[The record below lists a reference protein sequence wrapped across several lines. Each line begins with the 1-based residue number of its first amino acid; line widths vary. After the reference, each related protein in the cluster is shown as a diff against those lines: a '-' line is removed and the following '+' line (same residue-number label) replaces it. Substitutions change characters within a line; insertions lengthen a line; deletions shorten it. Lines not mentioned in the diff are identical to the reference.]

1 MSQSLQFSRRRLMQV
16 LAGTGVLAA
25 GGWPLAGE
33 AAVWPR
39 NLWADPRFADHPF
52 SLGIAS
58 GDPAPDGFVIWTR
71 LAPRPTEPH
80 GGMPPQPVVVQWE
93 VAGEETFAL
102 PLARGE
108 ALASPELA
116 HSVHAEVAGLAPD
129 RLYFYRFHVG
139 GETSPIG
146 RSRTLPLPHARL
158 DRLRF
163 AVAGCQHYEHGYYTA
178 WRGIAEEPVDFVFHY
193 GDYIYETNEKGDNE
207 ITYLGNTYPRAR
219 RHSTPEPYS
228 LDDYRLRHAQYKS
241 DRDLQAAH
249 AAHPFWMSID
259 DHDVDND
266 WAGQWDQDGTP
277 PQAFLLRRASAFQA
291 YYEHMPLRLASLPD
305 GPRMQMYRSARY
317 GDLVNAFVLDTR
329 QYRTDQVYG
338 DRMVPL
344 GPDCS
349 APQSAMMGAAQEA
362 WLYDG
367 LARSDTRWNL
377 IAHQVMLMNLVYRD
391 TPGGAKVYNMD
402 QWSGYLA
409 NRRRLLSAIET
420 HGAGRTVT
428 VSGDAHRHYAGDLVQ
443 DEGDGKVVASE
454 FQTTSISSGDDGQG
468 DDDFRAVQAR
478 ADNPHLKA
486 TVDRRGYLLCDVD
499 RAAWHAD
506 LKIVDRVSTP
516 GGKLSTYAR
525 LVLEHGK
532 PGLQRA

>member
-1 MSQSLQFSRRRLMQV
+1 MGS
-16 LAGTGVLAA
+16 G
-25 GGWPLAGE
+25 
-33 AAVWPR
+33 R
-39 NLWADPRFADHPF
+39 NA
-52 SLGIAS
+52 
-58 GDPAPDGFVIWTR
+58 
-71 LAPRPTEPH
+71 
-80 GGMPPQPVVVQWE
+80 
-93 VAGEETFAL
+93 
-102 PLARGE
+102 
-108 ALASPELA
+108 
-116 HSVHAEVAGLAPD
+116 
-129 RLYFYRFHVG
+129 
-139 GETSPIG
+139 
-146 RSRTLPLPHARL
+146 
-158 DRLRF
+158 
-163 AVAGCQHYEHGYYTA
+163 
-178 WRGIAEEPVDFVFHY
+178 
-193 GDYIYETNEKGDNE
+193 
-207 ITYLGNTYPRAR
+207 
-219 RHSTPEPYS
+219 
-228 LDDYRLRHAQYKS
+228 
-241 DRDLQAAH
+241 
-249 AAHPFWMSID
+249 
-259 DHDVDND
+259 
-266 WAGQWDQDGTP
+266 

-305 GPRMQMYRSARY
+305 GPAQMYRSARY

-367 LARSDTRWNL
+367 LARSDARWNL

-499 RAAWHAD
+499 RRHG
-506 LKIVDRVSTP
+506 TP
-516 GGKLSTYAR
+516 TSRSLTASRHPAESSTYAR